1 MKRKRAD
8 ESNEERE
15 ARLEAMRVN
24 NAAAREIESEE
35 QKRARLEA
43 DRDQTAAARETESVE
58 QKNARLNANRENM
71 KNTREAETIA
81 QKEKRNSA
89 DRHNKKKVRDDRD
102 MLRATRIDVA
112 PFSVG
117 LMNQVCSCCSSLMF
131 AGETHS
137 GKLGVNGEPGTAS
150 FSMCC
155 R

>member
-58 QKNARLNANRENM
+58 QKNARLNANRDNM
-71 KNTREAETIA
+71 NKMRNTE
-81 QKEKRNSA
+81 S
-89 DRHNKKKVRDDRD
+89 DNKKKNTL
-102 MLRATRIDVA
+102 LRATISDVD

-117 LMNQVCSCCSSLMF
+117 LMNQVCSCCNALMF